1 MLARLLKRRI
11 ELNFR
16 FLIWTGLVCLGW
28 AGCATA
34 PPKVELPTS
43 LDIPRKIE
51 LTDVPFHPQGEYQC
65 GPASLAMTLE
75 WSGVS
80 ITPEQLKPEVYTP
93 SRQGSLPPDMIGA
106 ARRHGRV
113 AYPIHRIEDILR
125 EVAAGHPVIVLQRL
139 RSMFRAS
146 WHYAVVIG
154 YDLDQRE
161 IILHSGVEAREV
173 LSIDEFSNTWQPWG
187 HWGLL
192 TLAPQKFPATAS
204 EEAYLKAV
212 IGLEQT
218 ERWTEVRQ
226 AYSRAADRWP
236 HNETAWIG
244 LGNSRYALGNLA
256 GAEQAFRSAV
266 DAAPQSGAA
275 YNNLAHILM
284 ELDRQEEALE
294 VINQA
299 VRLGGPLAEV
309 YRKTRT
315 EIQQRIGS

>member
-1 MLARLLKRRI
+1 MLARLMKR
-11 ELNFR
+11 LVASNFR
-16 FLIWTGLVCLGW
+16 FLIWTGLLCLGW

-34 PPKVELPTS
+34 PPKVELPAS
-43 LDIPRKIE
+43 LDIPSKIE
-51 LTDVPFHPQGEYQC
+51 LTEVPFHPQGEYQC

-75 WSGVS
+75 WSGVA
-80 ITPEQLKPEVYTP
+80 ITPDQLKPEVYTP
-93 SRQGSLPPDMIGA
+93 SRQGSLPSDMIGA

-113 AYPIHRIEDILR
+113 AYPIHRIEDVLE
-125 EVAAGHPVIVLQRL
+125 EVAGGHPVIVLQQL
-139 RSMFRAS
+139 KSLFQAS

-154 YDLDQRE
+154 YDLDEHE

-173 LSIDEFSNTWQPWG
+173 LSLDEFAITWQPWG

-192 TLAPQKFPATAS
+192 TLSPQKFPATAR
-204 EEAYLKAV
+204 EEVYLKAV

-218 ERWTEVRQ
+218 ERWTEAQQ
-226 AYSRAADRWP
+226 AYAQAADRWP

-244 LGNSRYALGNLA
+244 LGNSRYALKNLA

-275 YNNLAHILM
+275 YNNLAHVLM
-284 ELDRQEEALE
+284 ELGRPDEALE

-299 VRLGGPLAEV
+299 IRFGGPMAEV
-309 YRKTRT
+309 FQKTRT
-315 EIQQRIGS
+315 EIQQQIDG

>member
-1 MLARLLKRRI
+1 MKRLMA
-11 ELNFR
+11 LNLRLVF
-16 FLIWTGLVCLGW
+16 WTGLACLW
-28 AGCATA
+28 WTGCATA

-51 LTDVPFHPQGEYQC
+51 LTQVPFYPQGEFQC
-65 GPASLAMTLE
+65 GPASLAMTLQ
-75 WSGVS
+75 WSGVA

-93 SRQGSLPPDMIGA
+93 SRRGSLPPDMIGA

-113 AYPIHRIEDILR
+113 AYPVHRIEDILK
-125 EVAAGHPVIVLQRL
+125 EVAGGHPVIVLQQL
-139 RSMFRAS
+139 RSLFQAS
-146 WHYAVVIG
+146 WHYAVIIG

-173 LSIDEFSNTWQPWG
+173 LAIDEFAGTWQPSG

-192 TLAPQKFPATAS
+192 TLSPQKFPATAK
-204 EEAYLKAV
+204 EEVYLKAV

-218 ERWTEVRQ
+218 ERWTEVQQ
-226 AYSRAADRWP
+226 AYGHAVDRWP

-244 LGNSRYALGNLA
+244 LGNSRYAQKNLA

-275 YNNLAHILM
+275 YNNLAHVLM

-294 VINQA
+294 VIDQA
-299 VRLGGPLAEV
+299 IQLGGPLAEV
-309 YRKTRT
+309 FQKTRT
-315 EIQQRIGS
+315 EIQQRIGG

>member
-1 MLARLLKRRI
+1 MKIRI
-11 ELNFR
+11 ALHLR
-16 FLIWTGLVCLGW
+16 FWVWAGWVSLIW

-34 PPKVELPTS
+34 PPRVELPAA
-43 LDIPRKIE
+43 LDIPRTIE

-75 WSGVS
+75 WSGVT
-80 ITPEQLKPEVYTP
+80 ITPDQLKPEVYTP

-113 AYPIHRIEDILR
+113 AYPVHRIEDILM

-139 RSMFRAS
+139 RSLFQAS

-173 LSIDEFSNTWQPWG
+173 LSIDEFADTWQSWG
-187 HWGLL
+187 QWGLL
-192 TLAPQKFPATAS
+192 TLSPQMFPATAR
-204 EEAYLKAV
+204 EETYVKAV
-212 IGLEQT
+212 VGLEQAG
-218 ERWTEVRQ
+218 RWTETRQ
-226 AYSRAADRWP
+226 AYTRAADRWP

-244 LGNSRYALGNLA
+244 LGNSHYALKDLS

-275 YNNLAHILM
+275 YNNLAHVLM
-284 ELDRQEEALE
+284 ELDRGDEALE
-294 VINQA
+294 IINRAIQ
-299 VRLGGPLAEV
+299 LGGPLTEV
-309 YRKTRT
+309 FQKTRT
-315 EIQQRIGS
+315 EIQQRKGS

>member
-1 MLARLLKRRI
+1 MKRRVAS
-11 ELNFR
+11 NFR
-16 FLIWTGLVCLGW
+16 FLIWTGLACLAW
-28 AGCATA
+28 TGCATA

-51 LTDVPFHPQGEYQC
+51 LTEVPFHPQGEYQC

-75 WSGVS
+75 WSGVA

-113 AYPIHRIEDILR
+113 AYPVHRVEDVLKEIA
-125 EVAAGHPVIVLQRL
+125 VGHPVIVLQRL
-139 RSMFRAS
+139 RSLFQAN

-154 YDLDQRE
+154 YDLDQHE

-173 LSIDEFSNTWQPWG
+173 LSIDEFANTWLPWG

-192 TLAPQKFPATAS
+192 TLTPQKFPATVK
-204 EEAYLKAV
+204 EETYLKAI

-218 ERWTEVRQ
+218 ERWTEARQ
-226 AYSRAADRWP
+226 AYAHAADRWP
-236 HNETAWIG
+236 NNETAWIG
-244 LGNSRYALGNLA
+244 LGNSQHALENLS

-275 YNNLAHILM
+275 YNNLAHVLM
-284 ELDRQEEALE
+284 ELNRDEEALE
-294 VINQA
+294 AINQA
-299 VRLGGPLAEV
+299 IRFGGPLAEV
-309 YRKTRT
+309 FQKTRT
-315 EIQQRIGS
+315 AIQQRTGN

>member
-16 FLIWTGLVCLGW
+16 VLIWTGLLCLGW
-28 AGCATA
+28 VGCATA
-34 PPKVELPTS
+34 PPKVELPAS
-43 LDIPRKIE
+43 LDIPRKME

-75 WSGVS
+75 WSGVE

-113 AYPIHRIEDILR
+113 AYPIHRIEDILK
-125 EVAAGHPVIVLQRL
+125 EVAEGHPVIVLQR
-139 RSMFRAS
+139 MRALFQYN

-161 IILHSGVEAREV
+161 MILHSGVEAKEV
-173 LSIDEFSNTWQPWG
+173 LSIDEFSITWQPWG
-187 HWGLL
+187 HWALL
-192 TLAPQKFPATAS
+192 TLSPQKFPATAN
-204 EEAYLKAV
+204 EEVYLKAV
-212 IGLEQT
+212 TGLEQT
-218 ERWTEVRQ
+218 EHWTEARQ

-236 HNETAWIG
+236 HNEAAWIG

-284 ELDRQEEALE
+284 ELDRQEDALE

-299 VRLGGPLAEV
+299 IQLGGPHAEV
-309 YRKTRT
+309 FQKTRT